1 MREILNTLAKGS
13 RALTPNKSNLRISAE
28 KSSKLYIAPVAI
40 TAAIVLIMDAF
51 ATWKSNMR

>member
-1 MREILNTLAKGS
+1 MREILNTLSKSS
-13 RALTPNKSNLRISAE
+13 RALSTHKSNLRVSIE

-40 TAAIVLIMDAF
+40 LAAGLLILDGF